1 MTGKAR
7 AKRAKVAR
15 WSILASL
22 LLAGQLAEAKGETP
36 ERRWTLEDIV
46 TAPKVT
52 SLALSSDGSELAYIQ
67 RAGDIEKNQTMHI
80 VYRLD
85 LSTGKRTEMVRSGVA
100 MQLEAIEGE
109 RAWNVL
115 LDIGEGQQLYRV
127 DAGSKAQLVLA
138 SEASV
143 TVGETEGGLFA
154 ISFIAPHRVGVLAYD
169 WSPDRK
175 WLWYAALKPGSAKP
189 KVHFDNEVVLQKQR
203 RRAPVSAVV
212 ELRLRSASG
221 EDMLVATRPAS
232 DRLAFHYAGTVS
244 WSDDGLR
251 YYVETTSGTQSDKSE
266 AFDLKFGSTTSIPA
280 GDQQGLPSVDFVK
293 GPRGG
298 LLTTDGYGS
307 ALDLVETRADG
318 TRQSYGRHPFYL
330 GHPRAAGSW
339 RSADGRRTILGMRT
353 TTHPRYG
360 LALVSSRGARA
371 IVTQGSFTQCDFRE
385 NLDWGICVEES
396 MTQPPRLVKVEPAN
410 GKVSQIIPLSARH
423 EAITPLRVTSHQW
436 KNRSGHTAT
445 GFIVW
450 PREYDSGRRYPSILV
465 THGGDADER
474 FADQDLQWEY
484 PIQLWAERG
493 YVVILAN
500 EPSPRQS
507 PELMAAFA
515 QWVSGT
521 GPLSPVE
528 VQRRAWLNVVETFE
542 DVVSQLVLKGIVDST
557 RVGIAGY
564 SRGSQITNVAITQ
577 SEHFK
582 VASSG
587 DGHFLEPAI
596 YPISIRSYGAIFG
609 GPPAGQ
615 YLEHYLRISPSLRAD
630 RVCAPVIQQ
639 VAGPHAGAIDF
650 HVALRA
656 AGVPAHISMYP
667 GETTATEE
675 THLFHIPSN
684 RLLAMRENLAWFD
697 FWLLGKRDPDA
708 PFSEHF
714 DRWAA
719 MADGFSKNCLV
730 KTGDDRRNASSVK

>member
-15 WSILASL
+15 WPVLASL

-67 RAGDIEKNQTMHI
+67 RAGDIGKNQTMHI

-85 LSTGKRTEMVRSGVA
+85 LSTGDRTEMVRAGVA

-127 DAGSKAQLVLA
+127 DSGSKAQLVLA

-175 WLWYAALKPGSAKP
+175 WLWYAALKPAAAKTR
-189 KVHFDNEVVLQKQR
+189 VQFDDEVVLQKQR

-244 WSDDGLR
+244 WTDDGLR

-280 GDQQGLPSVDFVK
+280 GEQQGLSSVDFVK

-307 ALDLVETRADG
+307 ALELVETRTDG
-318 TRQSYGRHPFYL
+318 TKLSYGKHPFYL
-330 GHPRAAGSW
+330 GDPRAAASW
-339 RSADGRRTILGMRT
+339 RSADGTRTIVGMRT

-360 LALVSSRGARA
+360 LLLVSSAGARTILTA
-371 IVTQGSFTQCDFRE
+371 GSLVQCDFRDDLE
-385 NLDWGICVEES
+385 WGICVEES
-396 MTQPPRLVKVEPAN
+396 MSQPPRLVKVEPTS
-410 GKVSQIIPLSARH
+410 GKVTSIAPLSQRH
-423 EAITPLRVTSHQW
+423 EAITPLRVTSHRW
-436 KNRSGHTAT
+436 INRSGHNAT

-450 PREYDSGRRYPSILV
+450 PREFEQGRRYPSILV
-465 THGGDADER
+465 THGSDADER
-474 FADQDLQWEY
+474 FADQDLQWDY
-484 PIQLWAERG
+484 PVQLWAERG
-493 YVVILAN
+493 YVVILVN

-507 PELMAAFA
+507 PELMAGYA
-515 QWVSGT
+515 QWSTGS
-521 GPLSPVE
+521 GPLSPIE
-528 VQRRAWLNVVETFE
+528 VQRRAWLSVVDTFE
-542 DVVSQLVLKGIVDST
+542 DVITQLVGEGIVDGA

-577 SEHFK
+577 SRHFK

-596 YPISIRSYGAIFG
+596 YPISVRSYGAIFG
-609 GPPAGQ
+609 GPPSGP
-615 YLEHYLRISPSLRAD
+615 YLENYLRISPSLRAGL
-630 RVCAPVIQQ
+630 VCAPVIQQ

-656 AGVPAHISMYP
+656 AGVPAQISMYP

-697 FWLLGKRDPDA
+697 FWLLGKRDPEA
-708 PFSEHF
+708 PFSEHL

-719 MADGFSKNCLV
+719 MADGFSKNCPV
-730 KTGDDRRNASSVK
+730 KADGNQDDALSVR

>member
-1 MTGKAR
+1 MTGKAL
-7 AKRAKVAR
+7 AKCTQAAG
-15 WSILASL
+15 WPILASL
-22 LLAGQLAEAKGETP
+22 LLAGQLTEAKGETP

-80 VYRLD
+80 VYRVD
-85 LSTGKRTEMVRSGVA
+85 LSTGERTEMARAGVA

-115 LDIGEGQQLYRV
+115 LDLGEGQQLYRV
-127 DAGSKAQLVLA
+127 SAGSKPQLVLA

-143 TVGETEGGLFA
+143 TIGETEGGLFA
-154 ISFIAPHRVGVLAYD
+154 VSFIAPHRVGVLAYD

-175 WLWYAALKPGSAKP
+175 WLWYAALKPGFAKP
-189 KVHFDNEVVLQKQR
+189 KVQFDNEVVLQKQR

-221 EDMLVATRPAS
+221 EDVLVATRPAS
-232 DRLAFHYAGTVS
+232 DRLAFYYAGTVS
-244 WSDDGLR
+244 WADDGLR

-266 AFDLKFGSTTSIPA
+266 AFDLKFGSMTSIPA
-280 GDQQGLPSVDFVK
+280 GEQQGLSSVDFVK

-298 LLTTDGYGS
+298 LLTSDGYGS
-307 ALDLVETRADG
+307 ALELVETRTDG
-318 TRQSYGRHPFYL
+318 PKLNYGKHPFYL
-330 GHPRAAGSW
+330 GDPRAAASW
-339 RSADGRRTILGMRT
+339 RSPDGTRTIVGIRA

-360 LALVSSRGARA
+360 LALVSSAGAHTILTA
-371 IVTQGSFTQCDFRE
+371 GSLVQCDFRE
-385 NLDWGICVEES
+385 DLEWGICVEES
-396 MTQPPRLVKVEPAN
+396 MNQPPRLVKVETAN
-410 GKVSQIIPLSARH
+410 GTVSQVIPLSARH
-423 EAITPLRVTSHQW
+423 EAITPLRITSHQW

-450 PREYDSGRRYPSILV
+450 PREFEQGRRYPSILV
-465 THGGDADER
+465 THGSDADER
-474 FADQDLQWEY
+474 FADQDLQWDY

-507 PELMAAFA
+507 PELMAAYA

-521 GPLSPVE
+521 GPLSPLE
-528 VQRRAWLNVVETFE
+528 VQRRAWLSVVDTFE
-542 DVVSQLVLKGIVDST
+542 DVIAQLVGEGIVDDA

-577 SEHFK
+577 SRAFK

-609 GPPAGQ
+609 GPPSGRF
-615 YLEHYLRISPSLRAD
+615 LENYLRISPSLRAGL
-630 RVCAPVIQQ
+630 VCAPVLQQ

-650 HVALRA
+650 HVALRS
-656 AGVPAHISMYP
+656 AGVPAQISMFP

-697 FWLLGKRDPDA
+697 FWLLGKRDSDA
-708 PFSEHF
+708 AFSDHV

-719 MADGFSKNCLV
+719 MADGFSKNCSV
-730 KTGDDRRNASSVK
+730 NADASQDDAPPIR